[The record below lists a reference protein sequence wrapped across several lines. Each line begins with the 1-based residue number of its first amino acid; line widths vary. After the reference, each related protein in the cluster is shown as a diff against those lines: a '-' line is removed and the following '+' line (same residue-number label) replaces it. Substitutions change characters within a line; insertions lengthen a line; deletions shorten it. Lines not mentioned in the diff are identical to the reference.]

1 MMRMTNL
8 LTALIFLT
16 SACVH
21 ASSPAFIVDR
31 LPLNAAIQLAQEDV
45 FGRQYVL
52 PPELA
57 SDTRPVTLDLSL
69 AGDQKTQREE
79 YVRWLR
85 QMNIAVETRNG
96 VDHYRSFI
104 PVAAP
109 EKMVSW
115 VYTPFH
121 RSPSYLAAV
130 LSGTTGRSSQASSDS
145 TSGTSSVSSVS
156 SGTLSGSLSSSSGSF
171 LSGEGDSLV
180 FRGTRS
186 ELARLKEL
194 VPLIDVPAQGVVVTG
209 YIYEVQ
215 TGRSEGSG
223 LALAA
228 KLLSGRFGVSV
239 GSSSSMGNYIS
250 FSSGTLNA
258 MYELFST
265 DNRFKVVSAP
275 QLRMD
280 SGKEATFSV
289 GEQVPVLGS
298 VSYEDGKAVQSVTY
312 RDSGVIFKVKPVI
325 TSSRIS
331 LNVNQ
336 QLSNFV
342 KTDTGVN
349 DSPTLLKREV
359 DTSLTLKDG
368 DIVLLGGLAENKDS
382 QASTGLSFL
391 PKSWSQKSD
400 EKSRTDMV
408 ILLQVK
414 KV

>member
-1 MMRMTNL
+1 MTNL
-8 LTALIFLT
+8 LTALVFLT

-96 VDHYRSFI
+96 VDHYRSFK

-115 VYTPFH
+115 VYTPLH
-121 RSPSYLAAV
+121 RSPSYLATV
-130 LSGTTGRSSQASSDS
+130 LSGTTGRSSQASSES
-145 TSGTSSVSSVS
+145 TSGTSSGS
-156 SGTLSGSLSSSSGSF
+156 LSGSVSSSSGSF

-359 DTSLTLKDG
+359 DTSLNLKDG
-368 DIVLLGGLAENKDS
+368 DIVLLGGLAEHKDS
-382 QASTGLSFL
+382 KASTGLSFL
-391 PKSWSQKSD
+391 QKSWSQ
-400 EKSRTDMV
+400 
-408 ILLQVK
+408 
-414 KV
+414 

>member
-1 MMRMTNL
+1 
-8 LTALIFLT
+8 
-16 SACVH
+16 
-21 ASSPAFIVDR
+21 
-31 LPLNAAIQLAQEDV
+31 
-45 FGRQYVL
+45 
-52 PPELA
+52 
-57 SDTRPVTLDLSL
+57 
-69 AGDQKTQREE
+69 
-79 YVRWLR
+79 
-85 QMNIAVETRNG
+85 
-96 VDHYRSFI
+96 
-104 PVAAP
+104 AP
-109 EKMVSW
+109 EKLVSW
-115 VYTPFH
+115 VYTPFN
-121 RSPSYLAAV
+121 RSPAYLAAV
-130 LSGTTGRSSQASSDS
+130 LSGTTTGRSAQVSSENAAASSPV
-145 TSGTSSVSSVS
+145 T
-156 SGTLSGSLSSSSGSF
+156 SGSF

-194 VPLIDVPAQGVVVTG
+194 VPLVDVPAQGVVVTG

-280 SGKEATFSV
+280 SGREAIFSV

-342 KTDTGVN
+342 KT
-349 DSPTLLKREV
+349 
-359 DTSLTLKDG
+359 
-368 DIVLLGGLAENKDS
+368 
-382 QASTGLSFL
+382 
-391 PKSWSQKSD
+391 
-400 EKSRTDMV
+400 
-408 ILLQVK
+408 
-414 KV
+414 

>member
-1 MMRMTNL
+1 
-8 LTALIFLT
+8 
-16 SACVH
+16 ACVH

-45 FGRQYVL
+45 FGRQYLL

-96 VDHYRSFI
+96 VDHYRSFK
-104 PVAAP
+104 PVAVP

-115 VYTPFH
+115 VYTPLH
-121 RSPSYLAAV
+121 RSPSYLATV
-130 LSGTTGRSSQASSDS
+130 LSGTTGRSSQASSES
-145 TSGTSSVSSVS
+145 TSGTSSGS
-156 SGTLSGSLSSSSGSF
+156 LSGSVSSSSGSF

-391 PKSWSQKSD
+391 PKSWSQNSD

>member
-1 MMRMTNL
+1 MTNL
-8 LTALIFLT
+8 LTALVFLT

-85 QMNIAVETRNG
+85 QMNIAVETRSG
-96 VDHYRSFI
+96 VDHYRSFK

-121 RSPSYLAAV
+121 RAPSYLAAV
-130 LSGTTGRSSQASSDS
+130 LSGTTGRSSQVSSDS
-145 TSGTSSVSSVS
+145 TSGTSSVSS
-156 SGTLSGSLSSSSGSF
+156 GTLSGSVSSSSF

-391 PKSWSQKSD
+391 PKSWSQNSD

>member
-1 MMRMTNL
+1 MTNL

-96 VDHYRSFI
+96 VDHYRSFK

-121 RSPSYLAAV
+121 RSPSYLATV
-130 LSGTTGRSSQASSDS
+130 LSGTTGRSSQASSES
-145 TSGTSSVSSVS
+145 TSGTSSGS
-156 SGTLSGSLSSSSGSF
+156 LSGSVSSSSGSF

-194 VPLIDVPAQGVVVTG
+194 VPLIDVPAHGVVVTG

>member
-1 MMRMTNL
+1 MRLINL
-8 LTALIFLT
+8 LTAFLFLT

-21 ASSPAFIVDR
+21 ASSPAFFVDR
-31 LPLNAAIQLAQEDV
+31 VPLNAAIQLAQEDI
-45 FGRQYVL
+45 FRRQYAL

-69 AGDQKTQREE
+69 TGDQKKQREE

-85 QMNIAVETRNG
+85 QLNISVETRNG
-96 VDHYRSFI
+96 VDHYRSFK

-109 EKMVSW
+109 E
-115 VYTPFH
+115 
-121 RSPSYLAAV
+121 
-130 LSGTTGRSSQASSDS
+130 
-145 TSGTSSVSSVS
+145 
-156 SGTLSGSLSSSSGSF
+156 
-171 LSGEGDSLV
+171 
-180 FRGTRS
+180 
-186 ELARLKEL
+186 
-194 VPLIDVPAQGVVVTG
+194 
-209 YIYEVQ
+209 IYEVQ

-258 MYELFST
+258 MYELFRT

-382 QASTGLSFL
+382 QANTGLSFL

>member
-1 MMRMTNL
+1 MTNL

-45 FGRQYVL
+45 FGRQYLL

-96 VDHYRSFI
+96 VDHYRSFK
-104 PVAAP
+104 PVAVP

-115 VYTPFH
+115 VYTPLH
-121 RSPSYLAAV
+121 RSPSYLATV
-130 LSGTTGRSSQASSDS
+130 LSGTTGRSSQASSES
-145 TSGTSSVSSVS
+145 TSGTSSGS
-156 SGTLSGSLSSSSGSF
+156 LSGSVSSSSGSF

-391 PKSWSQKSD
+391 PKSWSQNSD

>member
-1 MMRMTNL
+1 MRVFSGVL
-8 LTALIFLT
+8 IIAFFWISGTAF
-16 SACVH
+16 AG
-21 ASSPAFIVDR
+21 SPAFIVDR

-96 VDHYRSFI
+96 VDHYRSFK

-115 VYTPFH
+115 VYTPLH
-121 RSPSYLAAV
+121 RSPSYLATV
-130 LSGTTGRSSQASSDS
+130 LSGTTGRSSQASSES
-145 TSGTSSVSSVS
+145 TSGTSSGS
-156 SGTLSGSLSSSSGSF
+156 LSGSVSSSSGSF

-391 PKSWSQKSD
+391 PKSWSQNSD

>member
-1 MMRMTNL
+1 TNL
-8 LTALIFLT
+8 LTALVFLT

-96 VDHYRSFI
+96 VDHYRSFK

-115 VYTPFH
+115 VYTPLH
-121 RSPSYLAAV
+121 RSPSYLATV
-130 LSGTTGRSSQASSDS
+130 LSGTTGRSSQASSES
-145 TSGTSSVSSVS
+145 TSGTSSGS
-156 SGTLSGSLSSSSGSF
+156 LSGSVSSSSGSF

>member
-8 LTALIFLT
+8 LTALVFLT

-96 VDHYRSFI
+96 VDHYRSFK

-115 VYTPFH
+115 VYTPLH
-121 RSPSYLAAV
+121 RSPSYLATV
-130 LSGTTGRSSQASSDS
+130 LSGTTGRSSQASSES
-145 TSGTSSVSSVS
+145 TS
-156 SGTLSGSLSSSSGSF
+156 SGSLSGSVSSSSGSF

>member
-1 MMRMTNL
+1 MTNL

-96 VDHYRSFI
+96 VDHYRSFK

-145 TSGTSSVSSVS
+145 TSGTSSVSS
-156 SGTLSGSLSSSSGSF
+156 GTLSGSVSSSSGSF

>member
-1 MMRMTNL
+1 MTNL
-8 LTALIFLT
+8 LTALVFLT

-96 VDHYRSFI
+96 VDHYRSFK

-115 VYTPFH
+115 VYTPLH
-121 RSPSYLAAV
+121 RSPSYLATV
-130 LSGTTGRSSQASSDS
+130 LSGTTGRSSQASSES
-145 TSGTSSVSSVS
+145 TSGTSSGS
-156 SGTLSGSLSSSSGSF
+156 LSGSVSSSSGSF

-400 EKSRTDMV
+400 EKSR
-408 ILLQVK
+408 
-414 KV
+414 

>member
-1 MMRMTNL
+1 MRVFSGVL
-8 LTALIFLT
+8 IIAFFWISGTAF
-16 SACVH
+16 AG
-21 ASSPAFIVDR
+21 SPAFIVDR

-96 VDHYRSFI
+96 VDHYRSFK

-115 VYTPFH
+115 VYTPLH
-121 RSPSYLAAV
+121 RSPSYLATV
-130 LSGTTGRSSQASSDS
+130 LSGTTGRSSQASSES
-145 TSGTSSVSSVS
+145 TSGTSSGS
-156 SGTLSGSLSSSSGSF
+156 LSGSVSSSSGSF

-194 VPLIDVPAQGVVVTG
+194 VPLVDVPAQGVVVTG

-368 DIVLLGGLAENKDS
+368 DIVLLGGLAENKD
-382 QASTGLSFL
+382 
-391 PKSWSQKSD
+391 
-400 EKSRTDMV
+400 
-408 ILLQVK
+408 
-414 KV
+414 

>member
-1 MMRMTNL
+1 MTNL

-96 VDHYRSFI
+96 VDHYRSFK

-115 VYTPFH
+115 VYTPLH
-121 RSPSYLAAV
+121 RSPSYLATV
-130 LSGTTGRSSQASSDS
+130 LSGTTGRSSQASSES
-145 TSGTSSVSSVS
+145 TSGTSS
-156 SGTLSGSLSSSSGSF
+156 GALSGSVSSSSGSF

-194 VPLIDVPAQGVVVTG
+194 VPLVDVPAQGVVVTG

-391 PKSWSQKSD
+391 PKSWSQNSD

>member
-1 MMRMTNL
+1 
-8 LTALIFLT
+8 
-16 SACVH
+16 ACVH

-85 QMNIAVETRNG
+85 QMNISVETRNG
-96 VDHYRSFI
+96 VDHYRSFK

-115 VYTPFH
+115 VYTPLH
-121 RSPSYLAAV
+121 RSPSYLATV
-130 LSGTTGRSSQASSDS
+130 LSGTTGRSSQASSES
-145 TSGTSSVSSVS
+145 TSGTSS
-156 SGTLSGSLSSSSGSF
+156 GALSGSVSSSSGSF

-400 EKSRTDMV
+400 EKSRTDM
-408 ILLQVK
+408 
-414 KV
+414 

>member
-1 MMRMTNL
+1 MTNL

-96 VDHYRSFI
+96 VDHYRSFK

-145 TSGTSSVSSVS
+145 TSGTSSLSSVS

-298 VSYEDGKAVQSVTY
+298 VS
-312 RDSGVIFKVKPVI
+312 
-325 TSSRIS
+325 
-331 LNVNQ
+331 
-336 QLSNFV
+336 
-342 KTDTGVN
+342 
-349 DSPTLLKREV
+349 
-359 DTSLTLKDG
+359 
-368 DIVLLGGLAENKDS
+368 
-382 QASTGLSFL
+382 
-391 PKSWSQKSD
+391 
-400 EKSRTDMV
+400 
-408 ILLQVK
+408 
-414 KV
+414 

>member
-1 MMRMTNL
+1 MTNL

-96 VDHYRSFI
+96 VDHYRSFK

-115 VYTPFH
+115 VYTPLH
-121 RSPSYLAAV
+121 RSPSYLATV
-130 LSGTTGRSSQASSDS
+130 LSGTTGRSSQASSES
-145 TSGTSSVSSVS
+145 TSGTSS
-156 SGTLSGSLSSSSGSF
+156 GALSGSVSSSSGSF

-391 PKSWSQKSD
+391 PKSWSQNSD

>member
-1 MMRMTNL
+1 MTNL
-8 LTALIFLT
+8 LTALVFLT

-96 VDHYRSFI
+96 VDHYRSFK

-115 VYTPFH
+115 VYTPLH
-121 RSPSYLAAV
+121 RSPSYLATV
-130 LSGTTGRSSQASSDS
+130 LSGTTGRSSQASSES
-145 TSGTSSVSSVS
+145 TSGTSSGS
-156 SGTLSGSLSSSSGSF
+156 LSGSVSSSSGSF

-391 PKSWSQKSD
+391 P
-400 EKSRTDMV
+400 
-408 ILLQVK
+408 
-414 KV
+414 

>member
-16 SACVH
+16 PACVH

-96 VDHYRSFI
+96 VDHYRSFK

-115 VYTPFH
+115 VYTPLH
-121 RSPSYLAAV
+121 RSPSYLATV
-130 LSGTTGRSSQASSDS
+130 LSGTTGRSSQASSES
-145 TSGTSSVSSVS
+145 TSGTSSGS
-156 SGTLSGSLSSSSGSF
+156 LSGSVSSSSGSF

>member
-1 MMRMTNL
+1 
-8 LTALIFLT
+8 
-16 SACVH
+16 
-21 ASSPAFIVDR
+21 
-31 LPLNAAIQLAQEDV
+31 
-45 FGRQYVL
+45 
-52 PPELA
+52 
-57 SDTRPVTLDLSL
+57 
-69 AGDQKTQREE
+69 
-79 YVRWLR
+79 
-85 QMNIAVETRNG
+85 
-96 VDHYRSFI
+96 
-104 PVAAP
+104 
-109 EKMVSW
+109 
-115 VYTPFH
+115 
-121 RSPSYLAAV
+121 
-130 LSGTTGRSSQASSDS
+130 
-145 TSGTSSVSSVS
+145 
-156 SGTLSGSLSSSSGSF
+156 
-171 LSGEGDSLV
+171 
-180 FRGTRS
+180 
-186 ELARLKEL
+186 
-194 VPLIDVPAQGVVVTG
+194 
-209 YIYEVQ
+209 
-215 TGRSEGSG
+215 
-223 LALAA
+223 
-228 KLLSGRFGVSV
+228 
-239 GSSSSMGNYIS
+239 
-250 FSSGTLNA
+250 
-258 MYELFST
+258 T

>member
-85 QMNIAVETRNG
+85 QMNISVETRNG
-96 VDHYRSFI
+96 VDHYRSFK

-115 VYTPFH
+115 VYTPLH
-121 RSPSYLAAV
+121 RSPSYLATV
-130 LSGTTGRSSQASSDS
+130 LSGTTGRSSQASSES
-145 TSGTSSVSSVS
+145 TSGTSS
-156 SGTLSGSLSSSSGSF
+156 GALSGSVSSSSGSF

>member
-1 MMRMTNL
+1 MTNL
-8 LTALIFLT
+8 LTALVFLT

-96 VDHYRSFI
+96 VDHYRSFK

-115 VYTPFH
+115 VYTPLH
-121 RSPSYLAAV
+121 RSPSYLATV
-130 LSGTTGRSSQASSDS
+130 LSGTTGRSSQASSES
-145 TSGTSSVSSVS
+145 TSGTSSGS
-156 SGTLSGSLSSSSGSF
+156 LSGSVSSSSGSF

-400 EKSRTDMV
+400 EK
-408 ILLQVK
+408 
-414 KV
+414 

>member
-1 MMRMTNL
+1 MMRMINL
-8 LTALIFLT
+8 LAAFLFLT

-31 LPLNAAIQLAQEDV
+31 IPLNAAIQLAQEDI
-45 FGRQYVL
+45 FRRQYAL

-69 AGDQKTQREE
+69 AGDQKKQREE

-96 VDHYRSFI
+96 VDHYRSFK

-115 VYTPFH
+115 VYTPFN
-121 RSPSYLAAV
+121 RSPAYLAAV
-130 LSGTTGRSSQASSDS
+130 LSGTTTGRSAQTSSES
-145 TSGTSSVSSVS
+145 TSGTSSGS
-156 SGTLSGSLSSSSGSF
+156 LSGSVSSGSF

-194 VPLIDVPAQGVVVTG
+194 VPLVDVPAQGVVVTG

-280 SGKEATFSV
+280 SGREAIFSV

>member
-96 VDHYRSFI
+96 VDHYRSFK
-104 PVAAP
+104 PVAVP

-115 VYTPFH
+115 VYTPLH
-121 RSPSYLAAV
+121 RSPSYLATV
-130 LSGTTGRSSQASSDS
+130 LSGTTGRSSQASSES
-145 TSGTSSVSSVS
+145 TSGTSSGS
-156 SGTLSGSLSSSSGSF
+156 LSGSVSSSSGSF

-391 PKSWSQKSD
+391 PKSWSQNSD

>member
-1 MMRMTNL
+1 MTNL

-85 QMNIAVETRNG
+85 QMNISVETRNG
-96 VDHYRSFI
+96 VDHYRSFK

-115 VYTPFH
+115 VYTPLH
-121 RSPSYLAAV
+121 RSPSYLATV
-130 LSGTTGRSSQASSDS
+130 LSGTTGRSSQASSES
-145 TSGTSSVSSVS
+145 TSGTSSGS
-156 SGTLSGSLSSSSGSF
+156 LSGSVSSSSGSF

-194 VPLIDVPAQGVVVTG
+194 VPLVDVPAQGVVVTG

-391 PKSWSQKSD
+391 PKSWSQNSD

>member
-1 MMRMTNL
+1 MTNL

-16 SACVH
+16 PACVH

-96 VDHYRSFI
+96 VDHYRSFK

-115 VYTPFH
+115 VYTPLH
-121 RSPSYLAAV
+121 RSPSYLATV
-130 LSGTTGRSSQASSDS
+130 LSGTTGRSSQASSES
-145 TSGTSSVSSVS
+145 TSGTSSGS
-156 SGTLSGSLSSSSGSF
+156 LSGSVSSSSGSF

-325 TSSRIS
+325 TSSRIN

>member
-96 VDHYRSFI
+96 VDHYRSFK

-145 TSGTSSVSSVS
+145 TSGTSSVSS
-156 SGTLSGSLSSSSGSF
+156 GTLSGSVSSSSGSF

>member
-1 MMRMTNL
+1 MTNL

-69 AGDQKTQREE
+69 AGDQKAQREE

-96 VDHYRSFI
+96 VDHYRSFK

-145 TSGTSSVSSVS
+145 TSGTSSVSS
-156 SGTLSGSLSSSSGSF
+156 GTLSGSVSSSSGSF

>member
-1 MMRMTNL
+1 MTNL

-16 SACVH
+16 PACVH

-69 AGDQKTQREE
+69 ADDQKTQREE

-96 VDHYRSFI
+96 VDHYRSFK

-115 VYTPFH
+115 VYTPLH
-121 RSPSYLAAV
+121 RSPSYLATV
-130 LSGTTGRSSQASSDS
+130 LSGTTGRSSQASSES
-145 TSGTSSVSSVS
+145 TSGTSS
-156 SGTLSGSLSSSSGSF
+156 GALSGSVSSSSGSF

-382 QASTGLSFL
+382 QASTGLS
-391 PKSWSQKSD
+391 
-400 EKSRTDMV
+400 
-408 ILLQVK
+408 
-414 KV
+414 

>member
-1 MMRMTNL
+1 MRVFSEIL
-8 LTALIFLT
+8 IIAFFWISGTAF
-16 SACVH
+16 AG
-21 ASSPAFIVDR
+21 SPAFIVDR
-31 LPLNAAIQLAQEDV
+31 IPLNAAIQLAQEDI
-45 FGRQYVL
+45 FRRQYAL

-69 AGDQKTQREE
+69 TGDQKKQREE

-85 QMNIAVETRNG
+85 QLNISVETRNG
-96 VDHYRSFI
+96 VDHYRSFK
-104 PVAAP
+104 PVVAP

-115 VYTPFH
+115 VYTPLH
-121 RSPSYLAAV
+121 RAPSYLASV
-130 LSGTTGRSSQASSDS
+130 LSGATGRSSQASSES
-145 TSGTSSVSSVS
+145 ASGSS
-156 SGTLSGSLSSSSGSF
+156 SGSLSGSVSSGSF

-180 FRGTRS
+180 FRGTSS
-186 ELARLKEL
+186 ELVRLKEL
-194 VPLIDVPAQGVVVTG
+194 VPLVDVPAQGVVVTG
-209 YIYEVQ
+209 Y
-215 TGRSEGSG
+215 T
-223 LALAA
+223 
-228 KLLSGRFGVSV
+228 
-239 GSSSSMGNYIS
+239 SSMGNYIS

-258 MYELFST
+258 MYELFRT

>member
-1 MMRMTNL
+1 MINL
-8 LTALIFLT
+8 LTALLFLT

-21 ASSPAFIVDR
+21 ASSPAFFVDR
-31 LPLNAAIQLAQEDV
+31 IPLNAAIQLAQEDI
-45 FGRQYVL
+45 FRRQYAL

-69 AGDQKTQREE
+69 AGDQKKQREE

-85 QMNIAVETRNG
+85 QLNIAVETRNG
-96 VDHYRSFI
+96 VDHYRSFK
-104 PVAAP
+104 PVVAP
-109 EKMVSW
+109 EKLVSW
-115 VYTPFH
+115 VYTPFN

-130 LSGTTGRSSQASSDS
+130 LSGATGRSSQASSES
-145 TSGTSSVSSVS
+145 ASGSS
-156 SGTLSGSLSSSSGSF
+156 SGSLSGSISSGSF

-180 FRGTRS
+180 FRGTSS
-186 ELARLKEL
+186 ELVRLKEL
-194 VPLIDVPAQGVVVTG
+194 LPLIDVPAQGVVVTG

-215 TGRSEGSG
+215 TGSSEGSG

-312 RDSGVIFKVKPVI
+312 RDSGVIFRVKPVI
-325 TSSRIS
+325 TSSRI
-331 LNVNQ
+331 
-336 QLSNFV
+336 
-342 KTDTGVN
+342 
-349 DSPTLLKREV
+349 
-359 DTSLTLKDG
+359 
-368 DIVLLGGLAENKDS
+368 
-382 QASTGLSFL
+382 
-391 PKSWSQKSD
+391 
-400 EKSRTDMV
+400 
-408 ILLQVK
+408 
-414 KV
+414 

>member
-1 MMRMTNL
+1 MTNL
-8 LTALIFLT
+8 LTALVFLT

-96 VDHYRSFI
+96 VDHYRSFK

-115 VYTPFH
+115 VYTPLH
-121 RSPSYLAAV
+121 RSPSYLATV
-130 LSGTTGRSSQASSDS
+130 LSGTTGRSSQASSES
-145 TSGTSSVSSVS
+145 TSGTSSGS
-156 SGTLSGSLSSSSGSF
+156 LSGSVSSSSGSF

-298 VSYEDGKAVQSVTY
+298 MSYEDGKAVQSVTY

>member
-1 MMRMTNL
+1 MTNL
-8 LTALIFLT
+8 LTALVFLT

-85 QMNIAVETRNG
+85 QMNISVETRNG
-96 VDHYRSFI
+96 VDHYRSFK

-115 VYTPFH
+115 VYTPLH
-121 RSPSYLAAV
+121 RSPSYLATV
-130 LSGTTGRSSQASSDS
+130 LSGTTGRSSQASSES
-145 TSGTSSVSSVS
+145 TSGTSS
-156 SGTLSGSLSSSSGSF
+156 GALSGSVSSSSGSF

>member
-1 MMRMTNL
+1 MTNL

-96 VDHYRSFI
+96 VDHYRSFK
-104 PVAAP
+104 PVAVP

-115 VYTPFH
+115 VYTPLH
-121 RSPSYLAAV
+121 RSPSYLATV
-130 LSGTTGRSSQASSDS
+130 LSGTTGRSSQASSES
-145 TSGTSSVSSVS
+145 TSGTSSGS
-156 SGTLSGSLSSSSGSF
+156 LSGSVSSSSGSF

-391 PKSWSQKSD
+391 PKSWSQNSD

>member
-1 MMRMTNL
+1 MTNL

-16 SACVH
+16 PACVH

-96 VDHYRSFI
+96 VDHYRSFK
-104 PVAAP
+104 PVAVP

-115 VYTPFH
+115 VYTPLH
-121 RSPSYLAAV
+121 RSPSYLATV
-130 LSGTTGRSSQASSDS
+130 LSGTTGRSSQASSES
-145 TSGTSSVSSVS
+145 TSGTSSGS
-156 SGTLSGSLSSSSGSF
+156 LSGSVSSSSGSF

>member
-1 MMRMTNL
+1 MRVFSGVL
-8 LTALIFLT
+8 IIAFFWISGTAF
-16 SACVH
+16 AG
-21 ASSPAFIVDR
+21 SPAFIVDR

-96 VDHYRSFI
+96 VDHYRSFK

-115 VYTPFH
+115 VYTPLH
-121 RSPSYLAAV
+121 RSPSYLATV
-130 LSGTTGRSSQASSDS
+130 LSGTTGRSSQASSES
-145 TSGTSSVSSVS
+145 TSGTSSGS
-156 SGTLSGSLSSSSGSF
+156 LSGSVSSSSGSF

-194 VPLIDVPAQGVVVTG
+194 VPLVDVPAQGVVVTG

-325 TSSRIS
+325 TSSR
-331 LNVNQ
+331 
-336 QLSNFV
+336 
-342 KTDTGVN
+342 
-349 DSPTLLKREV
+349 
-359 DTSLTLKDG
+359 
-368 DIVLLGGLAENKDS
+368 
-382 QASTGLSFL
+382 
-391 PKSWSQKSD
+391 
-400 EKSRTDMV
+400 
-408 ILLQVK
+408 
-414 KV
+414 

>member
-1 MMRMTNL
+1 MRVFSVVL
-8 LTALIFLT
+8 IIAFFWISGTAF
-16 SACVH
+16 AG
-21 ASSPAFIVDR
+21 SPAFIVDR

-96 VDHYRSFI
+96 VDHYRSFK

-115 VYTPFH
+115 VYTPLH
-121 RSPSYLAAV
+121 RSPSYLATV
-130 LSGTTGRSSQASSDS
+130 LSGTTGRSSQASSES
-145 TSGTSSVSSVS
+145 TSGTSSGS
-156 SGTLSGSLSSSSGSF
+156 LSGSVSSSSGSF

-194 VPLIDVPAQGVVVTG
+194 VPLVDVPAQGVVVTG

-391 PKSWSQKSD
+391 PKSWSQNSD

>member
-1 MMRMTNL
+1 MRVFSGVL
-8 LTALIFLT
+8 IIAFFWISGTAF
-16 SACVH
+16 AG
-21 ASSPAFIVDR
+21 SPAFIVDR

-85 QMNIAVETRNG
+85 QMNISVETRNG
-96 VDHYRSFI
+96 VDHYRSFK

-115 VYTPFH
+115 VYTPLH
-121 RSPSYLAAV
+121 RSPSYLATV
-130 LSGTTGRSSQASSDS
+130 LSGTTGRSSQASSES
-145 TSGTSSVSSVS
+145 TSGTSS
-156 SGTLSGSLSSSSGSF
+156 GALSGSVSSSSGSF